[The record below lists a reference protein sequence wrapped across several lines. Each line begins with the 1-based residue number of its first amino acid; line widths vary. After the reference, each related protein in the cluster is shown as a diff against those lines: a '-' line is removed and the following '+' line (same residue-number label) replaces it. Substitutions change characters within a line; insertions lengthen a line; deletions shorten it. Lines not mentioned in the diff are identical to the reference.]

1 MAARVTP
8 REALQRASPTTTRA
22 AGVVAEFFGGFA
34 TLFRGFAW
42 WKRRPG
48 LMLLGLVPALIVAAG
63 LIVLIVVIAANAQA
77 IVAFLTPFADSW
89 DSGWAK
95 LFRILAAIALLI
107 GFVVLAAFTFT
118 GLTLLIGDWFYERI
132 WRAVET
138 ELGGMPPEHESGFW
152 SAVADG
158 LRLAIRATL
167 TAVLLALLSLIPVV
181 GTVLAAILGVLLSA
195 RILAIELT
203 TRPLEARGLARR
215 ERRAA
220 LRARPPRVTGFGVA
234 VQLCFLVPG
243 GAILVMP
250 AAVAGATHLA
260 RDVLGEPATPLGAR
274 TRVDRALPDPSAPP
288 EPSHPAAP
296 PPAP

>member
-1 MAARVTP
+1 VP
-8 REALQRASPTTTRA
+8 V
-22 AGVVAEFFGGFA
+22 GEFFAGFA

-63 LIVLIVVIAANAQA
+63 LIALVLVIATNAEA
-77 IVAFLTPFADSW
+77 IIAFVTPFADTW
-89 DSGWAK
+89 DPGWAR
-95 LFRILAAIALLI
+95 LFRVLAAVSLLI
-107 GFVVLAAFTFT
+107 GFVVLAAFAFT

-138 ELGGMPPEHESGFW
+138 ELGGMPPEHETGFW
-152 SAVADG
+152 RGVADG

-167 TAVLLALLSLIPVV
+167 TAVLLAILSLIPVV
-181 GTVLAAILGVLLSA
+181 GTILAAVLGVFFSA
-195 RILAIELT
+195 RILATELT
-203 TRPLEARGLARR
+203 TRPLEARGFARR

-220 LRARPPRVTGFGVA
+220 LRTRSPRVTGFGVA

-260 RDVLGEPATPLGAR
+260 RQLVGAEVAPA
-274 TRVDRALPDPSAPP
+274 
-288 EPSHPAAP
+288 EMP
-296 PPAP
+296 PPAGDRA